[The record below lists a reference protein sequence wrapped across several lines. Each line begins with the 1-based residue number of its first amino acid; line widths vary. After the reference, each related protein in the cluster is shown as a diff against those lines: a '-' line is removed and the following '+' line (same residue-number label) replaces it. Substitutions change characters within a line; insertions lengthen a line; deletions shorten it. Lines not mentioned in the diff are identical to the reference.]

1 MAVFALVDCNNF
13 YASCE
18 RVFQPA
24 LENKPVCILSNNDGC
39 IIARSNEAKALGI
52 KMGDPWHKR
61 KAFCQEHG
69 VAVFSSN
76 YTLYGDMSRRVMLC
90 LQKFTPDV
98 EVYSIDEAFLQLDG
112 FEYLNLE
119 EYGTTI
125 RRTVYGCTRI
135 PVCIGIGPTKTLA
148 KVANHLAKA
157 RQKQGIGS
165 GVLDLCDRNVRNVV
179 LPVIA
184 VEDIWGVG
192 RRWGKRLQAM
202 GIHTAAQ
209 LRDAEPKAMRQVFSV
224 VMERMVHEL
233 RGTSCL
239 GLEDIQ
245 AKKNIMS
252 SRSFGRMVTDKGELL
267 EAVSSYAARAAEK
280 LRRQGS
286 RANGLYVF
294 LQTNRYRP
302 RHPQYQ
308 NSATCSFVLPTSDTG
323 EIISAARSSIN
334 CLYRAGFQYHKCGVM
349 LLDIAPASTVQG
361 DLFHTVDYERSDRLM
376 QVVDRLNARMGRGTV
391 GFAARGIKR
400 SWEMRQEL
408 RSPRYT
414 TRWDELV
421 QVKC

>member
-308 NSATCSFVLPTSDTG
+308 NSATCSFVLPTSDT
-323 EIISAARSSIN
+323 
-334 CLYRAGFQYHKCGVM
+334 L
-349 LLDIAPASTVQG
+349 
-361 DLFHTVDYERSDRLM
+361 
-376 QVVDRLNARMGRGTV
+376 
-391 GFAARGIKR
+391 
-400 SWEMRQEL
+400 
-408 RSPRYT
+408 
-414 TRWDELV
+414 
-421 QVKC
+421 